1 MKYFAL
7 IAGILLLI
15 TGIADLHVGIAYYQ
29 ILRWVVCI
37 CSVILAYQNFNS
49 GSKLFILYTFIAIL
63 FNPVAPIYLGKSLWK
78 ITDIITAIAFLHAF
92 CRK

>member
-7 IAGILLLI
+7 FVGIILLI
-15 TGIADLHVGIAYYQ
+15 TGIADLHFGIAYYQ
-29 ILRWVVCI
+29 ILRWIVCI
-37 CSVILAYQNFNS
+37 CSAILAYKNFIF

-92 CRK
+92 FRK